1 MSQTIDAR
9 LKARGIE
16 LPDAPAPAAAYV
28 PYTISGHTLYIS
40 GQLPMRGGKVDIT
53 GQLASDEDIEAGQ
66 QDAERCA
73 VNILAQA
80 NAALDGDLERIARL
94 VKIQGFVSSAPG
106 FHKQHLVINGA
117 SGLLVDI
124 LGERGMHAR
133 AAVGM
138 AALPFDA
145 SVEVDAI
152 IEIKPD

>member
-40 GQLPMRGGKVDIT
+40 GQLPMRGGKVEIT
-53 GQLASDEDIEAGQ
+53 GQLASDDDIEAGQ
-66 QDAERCA
+66 QAAELCA

-94 VKIQGFVSSAPG
+94 LKIQGFVSSAPG

-117 SGLLVDI
+117 SGLLADI